1 MTNVRGD
8 LRRFVVDNF
17 LFGREDASLTDDASF
32 LERGIIDSTG
42 VLELIDFLE
51 SHYRIKLAPDEL
63 VPENLDSIGSLT
75 TLVMRKQPA
84 RPAAMSA

>member
-1 MTNVRGD
+1 MTPISEE

-17 LFGREDASLTDDASF
+17 MFGQDDGGLPDDASF

-51 SHYRIKLAPDEL
+51 ARYRIRLAPDEL
-63 VPENLDSIGSLT
+63 VPENLDSIRNLT
-75 TLVMRKQPA
+75 ALVLRKE
-84 RPAAMSA
+84 PAASGIRQ